1 MINDERLFNGII
13 NDDSDS
19 WHFLC
24 STEAFL
30 PLIRYIYERNSMTFN
45 KVSSIPSSVFHTG
58 DKVIKLF
65 CPPEVLT
72 REHDIH
78 EYETELTVMEHARS
92 AGILVPDVMCSG
104 SICDGP
110 YTFNYIIMNYVEG
123 VSAKKVISSYS
134 DIEKKE
140 FAQKLREIKTKL
152 HVPAHGVNIPRF
164 DDPGRINSALWAS
177 YPESFREDRKRVI
190 ENTVF
195 PELVVCHGD
204 MGRQNIIVDTRG
216 HLYLIDFA
224 ESVQA
229 PYYFEDS
236 KLIEDYG
243 CDRVLMKALYGN
255 YENDVFY
262 DMVTTSMLL
271 GWFNGILIEW
281 IAERTG
287 SNKSDISSVTALR
300 EILIKWMRCTQY

>member
-1 MINDERLFNGII
+1 MSFDKI
-13 NDDSDS
+13 
-19 WHFLC
+19 
-24 STEAFL
+24 A
-30 PLIRYIYERNSMTFN
+30 P
-45 KVSSIPSSVFHTG
+45 IPSSVFHTG

-78 EYETELTVMEHARS
+78 EYGTELTVMRHARS
-92 AGILVPDVMCSG
+92 VGISVPDVLYTG

-110 YTFNYIIMNYVEG
+110 YTFNYIAMSYIEG
-123 VSAKKVISSYS
+123 ESAKNVLSGYS
-134 DIEKKE
+134 DTEKEE
-140 FAQKLREIKTKL
+140 FAIKLKEIKVKL
-152 HVPAHGVNIPRF
+152 NVPACGVDIPRF
-164 DDPGRINSALWAS
+164 DDSGRINSALWTS
-177 YPESFREDRKRVI
+177 FPESFREDRKRVI

-204 MGRQNIIVDTRG
+204 MGRQNIIIGTRG
-216 HLYLIDFA
+216 DLYLIDFA

-255 YENDVFY
+255 YENDAFY
-262 DMVTTSMLL
+262 EIITISMLL

-287 SNKSDISSVTALR
+287 AKKNDISSVSALKDMLKKW
-300 EILIKWMRCTQY
+300 ILT

>member
-1 MINDERLFNGII
+1 
-13 NDDSDS
+13 
-19 WHFLC
+19 
-24 STEAFL
+24 
-30 PLIRYIYERNSMTFN
+30 MTFE
-45 KVSSIPSSVFHTG
+45 KIASIPSSVFHTG

-78 EYETELTVMEHARS
+78 EYETELAVMGHART
-92 AGILVPDVMCSG
+92 AGIAVPDVIHNG

-110 YTFNYIIMNYVEG
+110 YTFNYIVMSYIEG
-123 VSAKKVISSYS
+123 ESAKKVLSGYS
-134 DIEKKE
+134 DTEKE
-140 FAQKLREIKTKL
+140 DFAIKLKEIKTKL
-152 HVPAHGVNIPRF
+152 NVPAHGVNIPRF
-164 DDPGRINSALWAS
+164 DDSGRINSALWTS
-177 YPESFREDRKRVI
+177 FPDSFREDRKRVI

-204 MGRQNIIVDTRG
+204 MGRQNIIIDTCG

-229 PYYFEDS
+229 PHYFEDS

-255 YENDVFY
+255 YENDAFY
-262 DMVTTSMLL
+262 EMITISMLL

-281 IAERTG
+281 IAERNG
-287 SNKSDISSVTALR
+287 VNKSDITSISALKDMLKKW
-300 EILIKWMRCTQY
+300 ILTGGFGI